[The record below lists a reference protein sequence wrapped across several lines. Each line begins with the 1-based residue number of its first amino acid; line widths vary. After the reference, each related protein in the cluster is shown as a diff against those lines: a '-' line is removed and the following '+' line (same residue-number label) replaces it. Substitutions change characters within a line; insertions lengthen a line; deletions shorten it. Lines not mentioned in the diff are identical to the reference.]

1 MNLSLEEDS
10 PRNVFSRKKNIG
22 DDDGDGEEDRS
33 SSDCSNGD
41 GNVDL
46 QDSEF
51 TVDSLTNEP
60 IPGMGWFGGIGTEFL
75 HCLTDNVSPVV
86 SGVATLV
93 HKTAVAV
100 ANEISQLERDGEL
113 RAAAAAAER
122 TNENC
127 GGEET
132 EPTGSN
138 AIFPSS
144 SFNSSTKQNS
154 EDLILPWEVCRES
167 SHNSTVEE
175 EDDRIL
181 VYFTDAE
188 LMEMIFDLSRN
199 DSTFLQPFSDD
210 LPEAIQSQKLSSPSC
225 YSTFVMDEPRVKL
238 INRILDIDEN
248 LASARSRLTGDGS
261 NFSETCFWKNYFF
274 NCERVRANEFCRR
287 KRQNEPTNTETQTC
301 RETKVASS
309 YDNFSHDEND
319 EVKNSKHSNDEES
332 LIPVGSDIEW
342 EQDDNSSFVI
352 QSAPNTG
359 DTYATTRSIDD
370 DLVLVET
377 HGKLFPDKQ
386 PK

>member
-1 MNLSLEEDS
+1 MNLSAEEDS
-10 PRNVFSRKKNIG
+10 PRNVFSRNEKVR
-22 DDDGDGEEDRS
+22 DDDGDDEQERS
-33 SSDCSNGD
+33 SSDCSDDD

-51 TVDSLTNEP
+51 TVDSVTNEP
-60 IPGMGWFGGIGTEFL
+60 IPGTGWFGGIGTEFL

-113 RAAAAAAER
+113 RAAAAAAAAER
-122 TNENC
+122 TSEDC
-127 GGEET
+127 GEEET

-144 SFNSSTKQNS
+144 SFDSTTKKNS
-154 EDLILPWEVCRES
+154 EDLILPWEVCQES

-210 LPEAIQSQKLSSPSC
+210 LPETIESQKNSLPSC
-225 YSTFVMDEPRVKL
+225 SSTFVMDEPRVKL
-238 INRILDIDEN
+238 INRILDIDGN
-248 LASARSRLTGDGS
+248 LASARSRLTGES
-261 NFSETCFWKNYFF
+261 LLFAPPLF
-274 NCERVRANEFCRR
+274 
-287 KRQNEPTNTETQTC
+287 
-301 RETKVASS
+301 ASS
-309 YDNFSHDEND
+309 HY
-319 EVKNSKHSNDEES
+319 EET
-332 LIPVGSDIEW
+332 
-342 EQDDNSSFVI
+342 F
-352 QSAPNTG
+352 A
-359 DTYATTRSIDD
+359 A
-370 DLVLVET
+370 
-377 HGKLFPDKQ
+377 K
-386 PK
+386 

>member
-1 MNLSLEEDS
+1 MNLSVEEDS
-10 PRNVFSRKKNIG
+10 PRNVFSRKENVG
-22 DDDGDGEEDRS
+22 DDDGDDEEDRI

-60 IPGMGWFGGIGTEFL
+60 ISGTGWFGGIGTDFL

-122 TNENC
+122 TKNENC

-144 SFNSSTKQNS
+144 SFDSNTKQNS
-154 EDLILPWEVCRES
+154 EDLILPWEVCQES

-199 DSTFLQPFSDD
+199 DSTFLQPFSHNV
-210 LPEAIQSQKLSSPSC
+210 PEAIESRKLSLPSC
-225 YSTFVMDEPRVKL
+225 YSTFVVDEPRVKL

-248 LASARSRLTGDGS
+248 LVSARSRLTG
-261 NFSETCFWKNYFF
+261 
-274 NCERVRANEFCRR
+274 
-287 KRQNEPTNTETQTC
+287 
-301 RETKVASS
+301 
-309 YDNFSHDEND
+309 
-319 EVKNSKHSNDEES
+319 ES
-332 LIPVGSDIEW
+332 LLFIPPLFASFNYEETLSGKIEV
-342 EQDDNSSFVI
+342 D
-352 QSAPNTG
+352 
-359 DTYATTRSIDD
+359 
-370 DLVLVET
+370 
-377 HGKLFPDKQ
+377 
-386 PK
+386 